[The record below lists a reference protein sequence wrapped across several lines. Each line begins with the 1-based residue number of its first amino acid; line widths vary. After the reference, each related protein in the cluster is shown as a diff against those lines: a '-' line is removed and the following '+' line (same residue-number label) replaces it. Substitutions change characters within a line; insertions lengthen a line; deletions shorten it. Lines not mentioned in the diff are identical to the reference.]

1 MLTKV
6 RMREECCGGGTQKGF
21 MAYSQIVGVS
31 GTMAKEEA
39 VGGIRIQ
46 GFFKC
51 LKGGK
56 QPVGVLE
63 LP

>member
-1 MLTKV
+1 MLMKA
-6 RMREECCGGGTQKGF
+6 RMREECCGGGTQKGL

-31 GTMAKEEA
+31 GTMAKEEVA
-39 VGGIRIQ
+39 GGLRVQ
-46 GFFKC
+46 GFSKC